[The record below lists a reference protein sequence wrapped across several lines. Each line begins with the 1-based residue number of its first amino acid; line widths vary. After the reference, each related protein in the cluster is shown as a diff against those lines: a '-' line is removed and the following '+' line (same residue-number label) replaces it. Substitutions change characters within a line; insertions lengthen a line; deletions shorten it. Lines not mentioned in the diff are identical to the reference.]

1 MDNKRILED
10 LTIKCRE
17 NAIPV
22 LGGNVS
28 LYNATNDKSIN
39 PYPILVM
46 IGIN

>member
-1 MDNKRILED
+1 MGAMKEFLEE
-10 LTIKCRE
+10 LTVKCKE
-17 NAIPV
+17 NMSD

-39 PYPILVM
+39 PCPILVM